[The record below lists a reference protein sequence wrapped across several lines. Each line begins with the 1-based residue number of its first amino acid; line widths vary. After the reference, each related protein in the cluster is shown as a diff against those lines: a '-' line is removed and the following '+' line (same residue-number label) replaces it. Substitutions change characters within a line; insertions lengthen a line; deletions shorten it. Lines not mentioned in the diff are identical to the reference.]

1 MLQQNQRKL
10 SDWVNFLTTAE
21 IPVLKQTARNLALLQ
36 QDEQHL
42 TARSLAQVVKNDP
55 LMTVKLLR
63 YMQQHKHRT
72 QAHDVMEVEQIT
84 LMLGLDNTLKKIPAK
99 PLVEEVLG
107 RGNMSALVYL
117 LKTTHRA
124 NLASTY
130 AFDWA
135 VRLHDLHFAEIRL
148 AALLHDIAEMLMWC
162 FSPAEMLKI
171 NQLQK
176 QDKTLRS
183 TIAQEKVLGFS
194 LYQLQLELAT
204 KWRLPELLIML
215 MDDNNSNL
223 QRVRNVILAVNL
235 ARHSA
240 NGWDNAALPDDY
252 ENIAKLL
259 HMQACDIMTIVGANK
274 QPEAA
279 QNPALSLH
287 AC

>member
-1 MLQQNQRKL
+1 MQQPNQRKL

-42 TARSLAQVVKNDP
+42 NARSFAQVVKNDP

-63 YMQQHKHRT
+63 HMQQHKHRT
-72 QAHDVMEVEQIT
+72 QQHDVMEVEQII
-84 LMLGLDNTLKKIPAK
+84 LMLGLESTLNKIPAK
-99 PLVEEVLG
+99 PLVEEALG
-107 RGNMSALVYL
+107 RGNMNALVYL

-171 NQLQK
+171 KQLQK
-176 QDKTLRS
+176 QNKSLRS
-183 TIAQEKVLGFS
+183 TVAQEKILGFS
-194 LYQLQLELAT
+194 LYQLQLELAI
-204 KWRLPELLIML
+204 KWKLPELLITL

-223 QRVRNVILAVNL
+223 QRVRNVVLAVDL
-235 ARHSA
+235 ARHAA
-240 NGWDNAALPDDY
+240 NGWNDAALPDDY

-259 HMQACDIMTIVGANK
+259 HMQPTDVMTIVGASK
-274 QPEAA
+274 QAEAA
-279 QNPALSLH
+279 HSH
-287 AC
+287 

>member
-1 MLQQNQRKL
+1 MPQHNKRKL

-42 TARSLAQVVKNDP
+42 NARSFAHVVKNDP

-63 YMQQHKHRT
+63 YMQQHKHQT
-72 QAHDVMEVEQIT
+72 QQHDVMETEQIV
-84 LMLGLDNTLKKIPAK
+84 LMLGLENTLKSVPAK

-107 RGNMSALVYL
+107 HSNMNALVYL

-148 AALLHDIAEMLMWC
+148 AALMHDITEMLMWC
-162 FSPAEMLKI
+162 FSPVEMLKI
-171 NQLQK
+171 KQLQK
-176 QDKTLRS
+176 QNKSLRS
-183 TIAQEKVLGFS
+183 IVAQEKIFGFS
-194 LYQLQLELAT
+194 LYQLQLELAI
-204 KWRLPELLIML
+204 KWKLPELLIAL
-215 MDDNNSNL
+215 MDDHNSNL
-223 QRVRNVILAVNL
+223 QRVRNVVLAVNL

-240 NGWDNAALPDDY
+240 NGWDDAALPDDY
-252 ENIAKLL
+252 ENIAQLL
-259 HMQACDIMTIVGANK
+259 HMQPADVMTIVGAG
-274 QPEAA
+274 
-279 QNPALSLH
+279 
-287 AC
+287 